1 MSMVDSGPDSEK
13 AKARMAI
20 AFVGFIAICFAA
32 AGLGGLFTTPATQ
45 PGGWYEWIAKP
56 SWTPPSWL
64 FGPVWTLLYGAMAVA
79 GWLVWREGGW
89 RARKVALTLF
99 FVQLALNALW
109 SYLFFGLRSPGLA
122 FAEIIAL
129 WIAILATLIAFWRV
143 LRLAGGLFV
152 PYLAWVTF
160 AAALNYA
167 VWRLNG

>member
-1 MSMVDSGPDSEK
+1 MSMIESGPDSDK
-13 AKARMAI
+13 AKARMAV
-20 AFVGFIAICFAA
+20 AFVGFIAVCFAA
-32 AGLGGLFTTPATQ
+32 AALGGLFTGPATQ

-89 RARKVALTLF
+89 RAQKVPLALF
-99 FVQLALNALW
+99 FVQLALNTLW

-122 FAEIIAL
+122 FAEIVAL

-143 LRLAGGLFV
+143 SRLAGGLFV

-160 AAALNYA
+160 AAALNYS